1 MTRNRGVLLC
11 DLMARMR
18 ECPLVLG
25 ALFRDVLTSDTVDM
39 DPGKVVGT
47 AVVIL
52 VRGDVS
58 AERWDA
64 IVQILRLKWP
74 LKTYQMRVYEK
85 RDGRGWV
92 AI

>member
-1 MTRNRGVLLC
+1 MLC

-18 ECPLVLG
+18 EYPLVVN

-39 DPGKVVGT
+39 DPEKVVGT

-52 VRGDVS
+52 VREDVS

-64 IVQILRLKWP
+64 IMQILRLKWP
-74 LKTYQMRVYEK
+74 LKSYQLRVYEK
-85 RDGRGWV
+85 RARRGWV
-92 AI
+92 AV